1 MVLIDGTVETSA
13 FINVT
18 IDSVGLRLG
27 RVVVVGK
34 VDGLS
39 LHGAYASVLEE
50 ELQC

>member
-1 MVLIDGTVETSA
+1 VLVDGTVEAST

-18 IDSVGLRLG
+18 IDSVGLRLSHM
-27 RVVVVGK
+27 VVVGK